1 MRIRASI
8 LLVMLIVL
16 TACAAPPTQ
25 VLPAETATQT
35 PAPSPTRTI
44 QPTATDLPTATAIP
58 GFEDWSVFKP
68 EAVNIQTDGDALVL
82 TLVHQALWFMNQR
95 GVFLY
100 KPVSGNFRI
109 TADVHTSKHFD
120 PSQPPGGDGS
130 AQLGGLMVRSGK
142 GGSENYVFIVAG
154 DDGNGTSIETKNTVD
169 GISEYDGP
177 AWDSPDAELRICRIE
192 TTFHLYKRHLGT
204 EESWI
209 PAATFDRADL
219 PETVQVGV
227 NIYSDSEP
235 DLQIRYENIS
245 IKAITDGA
253 GCEAP

>member
-1 MRIRASI
+1 MKVQAYI
-8 LLVMLIVL
+8 LFVLFTAL

-25 VLPAETATQT
+25 VIPTTTLTSTET
-35 PAPSPTRTI
+35 PSPV
-44 QPTATDLPTATAIP
+44 PTVRPTKTNAPTATAIP
-58 GFEDWSVFKP
+58 GFEDWTVFLP
-68 EAVNIQTDGDALVL
+68 GAVNIQADGDALVL
-82 TLVHQALWFMNQR
+82 TLVRQALWFMNDR

-100 KPVSGNFRI
+100 KPVTGDFKI
-109 TADVHTSKHFD
+109 TAEVHTSKHSD

-130 AQLGGLMVRSGK
+130 VQLGGLMARSGE

-154 DDGNGTSIETKNTVD
+154 DDGNGTSIETKNTTD

-177 AWDSPDAELRICRIE
+177 AWDSPDVELRICRVGA
-192 TTFHLYKRHLGT
+192 TFRLYKRHLGS

-219 PETVQVGV
+219 PETLQVGV
-227 NIYSDSEP
+227 NIYSNDEP

-245 IKAITDGA
+245 IDAITDA
-253 GCEAP
+253 TECEMP